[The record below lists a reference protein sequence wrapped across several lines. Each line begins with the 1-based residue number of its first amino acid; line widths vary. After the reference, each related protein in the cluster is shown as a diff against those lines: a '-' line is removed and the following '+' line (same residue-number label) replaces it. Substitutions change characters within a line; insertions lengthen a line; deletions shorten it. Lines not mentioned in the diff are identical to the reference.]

1 MASMAMV
8 TGTMAALSLSSSS
21 KLVASS
27 CSSEFASVKSFS
39 TASTAFG
46 PFLSASRTVRLNEP
60 LRIEARE
67 PTRRETIKVR
77 HRRLRRKLNGTTER
91 PRLAVF
97 RSNKHLY
104 AQVIDDTKQHTL
116 ASSSTLT
123 KPMREELGITSGPT
137 IDAAKRVG
145 EEIAKVCLEK
155 GITQVA
161 FDRGGFVYT
170 GRIQALAEAAREGGL
185 VF

>member
-67 PTRRETIKVR
+67 PTRRETI
-77 HRRLRRKLNGTTER
+77 KLNGTTER

>member
-8 TGTMAALSLSSSS
+8 TGTMAALSLSS
-21 KLVASS
+21 KLVTSY
-27 CSSEFASVKSFS
+27 CSSEYASVKSFS
-39 TASTAFG
+39 TASAFG
-46 PFLSASRTVRLNEP
+46 PIPSASRTVRLNEP

-123 KPMREELGITSGPT
+123 KPMREELGITSGAT
-137 IDAAKRVG
+137 VDAAKRVG